1 MGETCDTLKFETQK
15 VTREVTR
22 AGIDLCVCVC
32 VCARVEIL
40 KHDHRILF
48 LNGDMALFYLL
59 SPHQL
64 PQAKLRV
71 VLFVFSSSSLKQKIK
86 GVGAE
91 PSTYHS
97 ILLLPL
103 LYPRV
108 FSILII
114 LLSFLFLCS
123 SVVLVQH
130 ALFFCAAV
138 PETEH
143 QCDPSLI
150 K

>member
-1 MGETCDTLKFETQK
+1 MGETCETLKFETQK
-15 VTREVTR
+15 AAREVTS
-22 AGIDLCVCVC
+22 AGIDLCVCM
-32 VCARVEIL
+32 CAQVEIL

-48 LNGDMALFYLL
+48 LDGDTVLFYLL
-59 SPHQL
+59 SLHQL

-91 PSTYHS
+91 PSTYHL

-103 LYPRV
+103 LYPRNFFYSYYFIV
-108 FSILII
+108 
-114 LLSFLFLCS
+114 LSFLCS

-130 ALFFCAAV
+130 ALFLR
-138 PETEH
+138 
-143 QCDPSLI
+143 SRSRN
-150 K
+150 